1 MIRHLFSW
9 FRPVSADSNG
19 CSVSWPFA
27 DGLNLQRS
35 GHVSWTVVPGSG
47 SKVCLWAWQVPHVQ
61 GTGHVF
67 YSLPRSSKEQEL
79 LVNPYIVFYF
89 FCTLIPKVDV
99 LVDISKHRSWTF
111 CPQLQPWIFCHSP
124 TPRIDFK
131 IWSWKTP
138 GVSNALP
145 QNRSR
150 TPIRMVMCTHTH
162 EQCSNLPAKK
172 GRMLKF
178 FRFVSIM
185 S

>member
-1 MIRHLFSW
+1 MTFCGRVEPAVFRTCILNCGAW
-9 FRPVSADSNG
+9 FGFQSL
-19 CSVSWPFA
+19 SVSLASSSCTGNWTR
-27 DGLNLQRS
+27 LLQS
-35 GHVSWTVVPGSG
+35 T
-47 SKVCLWAWQVPHVQ
+47 
-61 GTGHVF
+61 
-67 YSLPRSSKEQEL
+67 YRSSKDQEL

-89 FCTLIPKVDV
+89 FWTLIPKVDV

-124 TPRIDFK
+124 TPRIDYK

-178 FRFVSIM
+178 SDLLAYCLKHSKNKVT
-185 S
+185 